1 VVQCARLGDDAWTDE
16 PPRVLVT
23 GMGPI
28 AFAAVVA
35 CRCRDWPVTMY
46 GRDES
51 SSFRAGLAESFGAR
65 YLPAGHGALIPP
77 DVEQDGYDLVLEC
90 TGSDELML
98 QAAAALAS
106 RGAMSWLGST
116 RLPQPA
122 PRNVARLMRDAILR
136 NHVFIGCVNSAPRD
150 FAAALSD
157 LSRMLRTH
165 PREIAALITDRVPPR
180 DSLDHYRRRRPQGI
194 KTVLM
199 YE

>member
-1 VVQCARLGDDAWTDE
+1 VQRARLGDDAWTDE

-46 GRDES
+46 GRDAPE
-51 SSFRAGLAESFGAR
+51 SFRASLAESFGAR
-65 YLPAGHGALIPP
+65 YLPASRGAIGPP

-106 RGAMSWLGST
+106 RGVLSWLGST

-150 FAAALSD
+150 FAAALAD
-157 LSRMLRTH
+157 LAQMLRAH
-165 PREIAALITDRVPPR
+165 PREITALITDRVPPR